1 MAANVELKAKVR
13 ERAGKGA
20 ARATRREG
28 RVPAVIY
35 GDKKDPELI
44 SLEYVDV
51 LKAVGTG
58 QFLSHICTLDV
69 EGKGKTTVLPRDVQF
84 DPVRDFPVHIDFMR
98 VAKGAKIVVEVP
110 VHFLNEASCV
120 GLKRGG
126 ALNIVRHE
134 IEIHCPVDAI
144 PEFVEIDIADLDIGH
159 SKHASALILPKGVE
173 LTITDRDFTVVTV
186 AGHAQDSAPKTEE
199 S

>member
-1 MAANVELKAKVR
+1 MAETVELKAKPR

-44 SLEYVDV
+44 SLDYVDV
-51 LKAVGTG
+51 LKAVSTG
-58 QFLSHICTLDV
+58 QFLSHVCTVDV
-69 EGKGKTTVLPRDVQF
+69 EGKGKNVVLPRDVQF
-84 DPVRDFPVHIDFMR
+84 DPVRDFPVHIDFLR
-98 VAKGAKIVVEVP
+98 IAKGAKIVVEVP
-110 VHFLNEASCV
+110 VHFLNEDKCV

-134 IEIHCPVDAI
+134 VAIHCPADAI
-144 PEFVEIDIADLDIGH
+144 PEFIEIDITDLDIGH
-159 SKHASALILPKGVE
+159 SLHASALKLPKNVE

-186 AGHAQDSAPKTEE
+186 AGHAAEAAPKTEE

>member
-1 MAANVELKAKVR
+1 MAATNELNAKVR

-20 ARATRREG
+20 ARVIRREG

-44 SLEYVDV
+44 SVDYVE
-51 LKAVGTG
+51 LMKAVNTG
-58 QFLSHICTLDV
+58 QFLSTMCSLAIDGRKAH
-69 EGKGKTTVLPRDVQF
+69 VLPRDVQF
-84 DPVRDFPVHIDFMR
+84 DPVRDFPIHVDFLR
-98 VAKGAKIVVEVP
+98 IAKGAKIVVSVP
-110 VHFLNEASCV
+110 VHFLNEDTCI

-134 IEIHCPVDAI
+134 VEIHCPSDAI
-144 PEFVEIDIADLDIGH
+144 PDFVEIDIADLDIGH
-159 SKHASALILPKGVE
+159 SKHASALSLPNGVD

-186 AGHAQDSAPKTEE
+186 AGHAVDATPKGE
-199 S
+199 